1 MLNNKKLFFIVL
13 AFLLFVKAYAAD
25 DDQNPSIKEGSIAD
39 TTAPEVLRQ
48 QEELKPEVGFD
59 DVFMVTNGTNV
70 INIADIPT
78 EEVEMVIT
86 RDGYIRGARKIG
98 PGKWEVAAGT
108 KTGTTQLLYYAKKSD
123 GARGKLQKV
132 IRLTVTTKDL
142 LDLMQQAQSL
152 VGNVE
157 GLDIRVV
164 GDKVVFDG
172 KILVPKDMRRVL
184 TVYNQFKTE
193 KQPVVNLTEISPLTL
208 KLLAEKMEEEI
219 AGGKNKP
226 RNIFVKSRNGRYF
239 LEGAVD
245 KLIDREIA
253 IKTCQAF
260 IQEQYDLDPGK
271 IQTPSFAG
279 LGECVN
285 MVRIRAGQPLEPD
298 PILNVRVDFV
308 TLTRNYFKSF
318 DFRWSP
324 GVNLNG
330 ETTYSS
336 DTGKF
341 LTNFVA
347 ILTDLF
353 PKLETAA
360 NHGHARILKSA
371 TLLVRDGEDATSGGD
386 APPESEL
393 RETLEIPFLVPAS
406 ANQPAS
412 FQMQRVETF
421 VILRAKSVPGTDK
434 INLDI
439 TSQQSELQASPSSGS
454 AAPVLSNFVRTSVV
468 VGNGESAALG
478 GLIAERRKISVVRD
492 PAGNS
497 TATTT
502 DGQTVTSNF
511 NLFDLGRSHS
521 FDDNKSQFIVFVTP
535 TRVRSASEGSQSL
548 KRKFRLRR

>member
-1 MLNNKKLFFIVL
+1 LLNKYLLLFSLL
-13 AFLLFVKAYAAD
+13 AF
-25 DDQNPSIKEGSIAD
+25 SILSSAQEEAPIVKEGSIAD
-39 TTAPEVLRQ
+39 TTAPDVLRK
-48 QEELKPEVGFD
+48 QENLKPEVGFD
-59 DVFMVTNGTNV
+59 DVFMVTNGTNIV
-70 INIADIPT
+70 DISDIPA
-78 EEVEMVIT
+78 EQVEMVIT
-86 RDGYIRGARKIG
+86 RDGFIRGAR
-98 PGKWEVAAGT
+98 PLGKGKYEVAAGT
-108 KTGTTQLLYYAKKSD
+108 KTGNTQLLYYAKD
-123 GARGKLQKV
+123 GEGKRGKLQKV
-132 IRLTVTTKDL
+132 VRLTVTTKDL

-184 TVYNQFKTE
+184 TVYNQFKGE
-193 KQPVVNLTEISPLTL
+193 KEPVVNLLEISPVTTR
-208 KLLAEKMEEEI
+208 LLAEKMEEEI

-226 RNIFVKSRNGRYF
+226 RNIFVKSRNGRFF

-260 IQEQYDLDPGK
+260 VQEQYDLDPGK
-271 IQTPSFAG
+271 IKVPSFQG

-308 TLTRNYFKSF
+308 TMTKSYLKSF

-393 RETLEIPFLVPAS
+393 RETLEVPFQVPGD
-406 ANQPAS
+406 ANNPPS

-439 TSQQSELQASPSSGS
+439 TSQQSERQSAPDTTGAS
-454 AAPVLSNFVRTSVV
+454 PVLSNFVRTSVV

-478 GLIAERRKISVVRD
+478 GLIAERRTVSVVRD
-492 PAGNS
+492 PGGNS
-497 TATTT
+497 TSTTT
-502 DGQTVTSNF
+502 GGQSVTSNF
-511 NLFDLGRSHS
+511 NLFDLGRAHT